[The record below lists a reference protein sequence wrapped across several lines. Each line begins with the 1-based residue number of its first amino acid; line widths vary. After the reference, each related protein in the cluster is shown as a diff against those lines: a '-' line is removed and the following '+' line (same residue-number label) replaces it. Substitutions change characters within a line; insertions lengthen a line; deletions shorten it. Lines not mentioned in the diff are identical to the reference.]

1 MFKKEEFGQ
10 KLKKLR
16 LEHRENQS
24 ALAEILGVSV
34 AQVSEIENGNKSTT
48 LEKFALICEHY
59 QVSADYLL
67 GFREK
72 E

>member
-1 MFKKEEFGQ
+1 MFTKENFGNRLRALRKKHGEKQEDLG
-10 KLKKLR
+10 
-16 LEHRENQS
+16 
-24 ALAEILGVSV
+24 EILDVTKT
-34 AQVSEIENGNKSTT
+34 QISEMEKGKKTTT

-67 GFREK
+67 GFKDE